1 MRRRYLALKIE
12 GVQEIDEKELK
23 NTVWNAVLRLF
34 GEYGASKMGLFFI
47 SYDSTK
53 KYAVLRCTN
62 TALNMVRASLA
73 SITEINLKPS
83 AIHVL
88 GISGTLKS
96 LREKFPPE

>member
-1 MRRRYLALKIE
+1 MRRRYLALKVE
-12 GVQEIDEKELK
+12 ALQEIDEKELK

-34 GEYGASKMGLFFI
+34 GEYGASKTGLFFV

-53 KYAVLRCTN
+53 NYAILRCTN
-62 TALNMVRASLA
+62 AALDMVRASLA
-73 SITEINLKPS
+73 STTEINLKPA
-83 AIHVL
+83 AIHLL

>member
-12 GVQEIDEKELK
+12 AVQEIDEKELK
-23 NTVWNAVLRLF
+23 NTVWNAVMRLF

-47 SYDSTK
+47 SYDATK
-53 KYAVLRCTN
+53 NYAVLRCTN
-62 TALNMVRASLA
+62 TALDMVRASLA
-73 SITEINLKPS
+73 SITEINLKPA

-88 GISGTLKS
+88 GVSGTLKS

>member
-12 GVQEIDEKELK
+12 AVQEIEERELK

-47 SYDSTK
+47 SYDAIK
-53 KYAVLRCTN
+53 NYAVLRCTN
-62 TALNMVRASLA
+62 TALDIVRASLA